1 MKILHLGH
9 QIQHGNLV
17 SVPCLLA
24 LVIFWGA
31 WMGSPPFKFLIGR
44 SLIVL
49 GFRHTNSIS
58 VSG

>member
-1 MKILHLGH
+1 MRE
-9 QIQHGNLV
+9 V